1 MAGVTVVKIGGSTL
15 GANDTSLEDLASL
28 WRDGRRLVVV
38 HGGGATLSE
47 WLRIHGVESRFV
59 RGLRVTDRAAI
70 DVAVAVFAGLVNTE
84 LVARLNSL
92 GARALGLSGVDGGL
106 IRAERLDPELGF
118 VGRVR
123 EVDRTQL
130 ETLLDAGYLPVIA
143 SLAAEVEGE
152 LLLAQPL
159 NVNADTLAGDVAAAL
174 EAERLVFLTDV
185 PGVLDARGERV
196 PALSRAEALRLI
208 DEGVAVGGM
217 IPKLEAALVA
227 AAAGARTLIVDGRE
241 PHALREAL
249 SGAAAG
255 TIVLPS

>member
-1 MAGVTVVKIGGSTL
+1 MADVTVVKIGGSTL

-59 RGLRVTDRAAI
+59 RGLRVTDRETI

-92 GARALGLSGVDGGL
+92 GARALGLSGVDGAL
-106 IRAERLDPELGF
+106 VRAERSDPELGF

-123 EVDRTQL
+123 EVDRAQI
-130 ETLLDAGYLPVIA
+130 EALLDAGYLPVLA
-143 SLAAEVEGE
+143 SLAVEVKGE

-174 EAERLVFLTDV
+174 EAGRLVFLTDV
-185 PGVLDARGERV
+185 PGVLDAGGQRL
-196 PALSRAEALRLI
+196 PSLSRAEALRLI
-208 DEGVAVGGM
+208 DEGVATGGM

-227 AAAGARTLIVDGRE
+227 AAAGVRTLILDGRE
-241 PHALREAL
+241 PHALRDAL
-249 SGAAAG
+249 SGAAPG
-255 TIVLPS
+255 TVVLPS

>member
-1 MAGVTVVKIGGSTL
+1 MPNVTVVKVGGSTL

-28 WRDGRRLVVV
+28 WREGRRLVVV
-38 HGGGATLSE
+38 HGGGSTLSE

-92 GARALGLSGVDGGL
+92 GASALGLSGVDGAL

-123 EVDRTQL
+123 DVDRAQI
-130 ETLLDAGYLPVIA
+130 EALLDAGYLPVIA
-143 SLAAEVEGE
+143 SLAVEVEGE
-152 LLLAQPL
+152 LLLAQAL
-159 NVNADTLAGDVAAAL
+159 NVNADTVAGDVAAAL
-174 EAERLVFLTDV
+174 EAEGLIFLTDV
-185 PGVLDARGERV
+185 PGVLDAAGKRL
-196 PALSRAEALRLI
+196 PSLSRVEALRLI
-208 DEGVAVGGM
+208 DEGVARGGM

-227 AAAGARTLIVDGRE
+227 AAAGARTLILDGRE

-249 SGAAAG
+249 SGAARG
-255 TIVLPS
+255 TLIAPA

>member
-1 MAGVTVVKIGGSTL
+1 MADVTVVKIGGSTL

-28 WRDGRRLVVV
+28 WRDGRRLLVV
-38 HGGGATLSE
+38 HGGGTTLTE

-92 GARALGLSGVDGGL
+92 GARALGLSGVDGAL

-123 EVDRTQL
+123 DVDRAQI
-130 ETLLDAGYLPVIA
+130 EALLDAGYLPVIA
-143 SLAAEVEGE
+143 SLAVEVEGE

-159 NVNADTLAGDVAAAL
+159 NVNADTVAGDLAAAL
-174 EAERLVFLTDV
+174 EAERLIFLTDV
-185 PGVLDARGERV
+185 PGVLAADGELI
-196 PALSRAEALRLI
+196 PSLSETEALRLM
-208 DEGVAVGGM
+208 DEGVVRGGM

-227 AAAGARTLIVDGRE
+227 AAAGARTLILDGRE

-249 SGAAAG
+249 SGAARG
-255 TIVLPS
+255 TLIAPA